1 MKVKTKHT
9 FKAWSADGKRVVGC
23 STTDNIETWDEQI
36 CPVCNSVT
44 VFDYAGEGF
53 YVCSECNVIRDD
65 NKLDTT
71 SKLEQGQRLC

>member
-1 MKVKTKHT
+1 M
-9 FKAWSADGKRVVGC
+9 KAWSADGKRVVEIK
-23 STTDNIETWDEQI
+23 STDNIEVWDEKI

-53 YVCSECNVIRDD
+53 YVCSHCNVITDD

-71 SKLEQGQRLC
+71 LQLEQALS